1 MSTSKAIRRVLLE
14 SLDFPGGSSPPNTL
28 SPFEVKWRAGSS
40 TPTLGDVLFS
50 EVVLDEPTVGHLPV
64 GQLMSFLQTCSLTR
78 DRITCLTF
86 SFLSQLRNSDLHA
99 LSKFPRLKRLAVD
112 GCRFIDGD
120 AFEESALLG
129 LEGLRIFWIPKLTP
143 EAFKRILSV
152 IPMKQLR
159 ELSLVGCPGVD
170 DGVLAVVCSR
180 FRNLA
185 SMDLTRLDA
194 VSEVGLSQVLETC
207 TTLSFF
213 RFYANQ
219 HVQHHGFKKL
229 PNLALCQHL
238 DLTGSRVR
246 DDDLRRFLQAA
257 KTLKSLNLTWAV
269 ESEGQF
275 IHELSGCSDLRW
287 LSLHGVRSVALE
299 DLKLLRMPLRAVDFY
314 GISPCLQPAEIKQL
328 FPQAELTSLAH

>member
-1 MSTSKAIRRVLLE
+1 MGISKTIRRALQASLE
-14 SLDFPGGSSPPNTL
+14 FPGNSSPLDTL
-28 SPFEVKWRAGSS
+28 RPFEVKWRAGSVA
-40 TPTLGDVLFS
+40 PTLGDVLFS
-50 EVVLDEPTVGHLPV
+50 EVVLDEPTVGYLPV

-78 DRITCLTF
+78 YRITCLTF
-86 SFLSQLRNSDLHA
+86 SFLSQLRNSDLHT
-99 LSKFPRLKRLAVD
+99 LSKFPCLKRLAVD

-120 AFEESALLG
+120 AFLEPALLG

-143 EAFKRILSV
+143 EAFNRILSS
-152 IPMKQLR
+152 IPSKQLR

-170 DGVLAVVCSR
+170 DGVLATVCSR

-219 HVQHHGFKKL
+219 HVQHQGFKKL
-229 PNLALCQHL
+229 PNLTLCEHL

-257 KTLKSLNLTWAV
+257 KSLRSLNLTWVV

-275 IHELSGCSDLRW
+275 IRELSGCSDLRW
-287 LSLHGVRSVALE
+287 LSLHGLKTVTLE
-299 DLKLLRMPLRAVDFY
+299 DLKLLRMPLRAVDFH
-314 GISPCLQPAEIKQL
+314 GTSPCVQPANIKQL